1 MYPAPG
7 YRIFRSLGQ
16 TAAQSIFRMRIIGRE
31 KLIEDGPSLVV
42 CNHQS
47 FLDPPLIGHLFETGV
62 YFLARHNLWHN
73 KIMSF
78 MLNQCDVTPLNQTR
92 PDPSSLIKLIKIAKA
107 GGRIG
112 LFPEGARTPDGKIHD
127 AMPGVGLLLSKLGN
141 IPIQPIRI
149 EGAYDCLPIH
159 SNRLRLKPI
168 TLTIGDPFTLDF
180 NSFKGQSRRDA
191 QRAVGVEVMN
201 AIKALSTEY

>member
-7 YRIFRSLGQ
+7 YRIFRAMGQ
-16 TAAQSIFRMRIIGRE
+16 TAAQSLFHMRIIGRE
-31 KLIEDGPSLVV
+31 KLIQDGPSLVV
-42 CNHQS
+42 ANHQS
-47 FLDPPLIGHLFETGV
+47 FLDPPLIGQLFETGV

-73 KIMSF
+73 RILGF

-92 PDPSSLIKLIKIAKA
+92 PDPSSMTKLIKIAKA

-112 LFPEGARTPDGKIHD
+112 LFPEGARTPDGKIHE
-127 AMPGVGLLLSKLGN
+127 AMPGIGLLLSRLGD

-168 TLTIGDPFTLDF
+168 TLAIGDPFTLDYK
-180 NSFKGQSRRDA
+180 SFSGKSRRDI
-191 QRAVGVEVMN
+191 QRAVGVQVMS
-201 AIKALSTEY
+201 AISALSTEY